1 MPNYSPAD
9 MAYMLRASENAR
21 QQGIDPNSVVRPNE
35 FMPNFDPNSVVRSG
49 EMPQMPPN
57 FVPPTMNGFPKLR
70 QGDKEILENFG
81 ITPEELFNIQ
91 AQLRKDNA
99 TR

>member
-9 MAYMLRASENAR
+9 MAHMLRASESAR
-21 QQGIDPNSVVRPNE
+21 QQGIDPNSVARPNE
-35 FMPNFDPNSVVRSG
+35 FMPNFDPNSVGRLG
-49 EMPQMPPN
+49 ELPQMPPN
-57 FVPPTMNGFPKLR
+57 FMPPSTGGFPNLR
-70 QGDKEILENFG
+70 QGDKELLETFG
-81 ITPEELFNIQ
+81 ITPEEYFNMQ

>member
-1 MPNYSPAD
+1 MPNYNPAN
-9 MAYMLRASENAR
+9 MAYMLRASESSGR
-21 QQGIDPNSVVRPNE
+21 QIDPNLIPQINE
-35 FMPNFDPNSVVRSG
+35 FSVPNLANG
-49 EMPQMPPN
+49 QTQMPPN
-57 FVPPTMNGFPKLR
+57 FVPPNMSGLPRLR